1 VDKPG
6 RKRGAYY
13 GNISTMSD
21 LPQKAERKKQ
31 KMQMRRESGQSKKG
45 QKVRCWIDYPLP
57 NGKVRRESVGGFEGL
72 NAYSITDAKAALSKR
87 TVQKREKRILE
98 MLPESTM
105 TFQEL
110 TDWYL
115 DLKTVKKLKSYIRI
129 KQALNN
135 FNAVFGNMIV
145 GSIKSILLEN
155 YQEDREGQGKAAA
168 TIDMEISIA
177 KTMIIK
183 AFDNDMVD
191 GRVLKAFRNVKKR
204 LKKGANAR
212 KRTMSIDE
220 YVTLIDKAPQ
230 HLKAFVIVAFNTGM
244 REGEL
249 RLLKWS
255 YVDRVNNYIRLPAE
269 VTKEDRQKNIPV
281 NHHVRKAL
289 ASLPRAIQHDY
300 VFTYKGQPITSPG
313 GLKRSF
319 KTACKETDIPHGTKT
334 PNGIIFHD
342 IRRTVKTN
350 MLEAGMDKVH
360 RDLILGH
367 SLKGMDVHYMAPSE
381 DALRKAMDKYTRW
394 IDNEILNL
402 DHSLDPKVKREA
414 TG

>member
-1 VDKPG
+1 MEILAQCPICRRKQSAKNKKCKCGENLDKL
-6 RKRGAYY
+6 K
-13 GNISTMSD
+13 
-21 LPQKAERKKQ
+21 KAKKV
-31 KMQMRRESGQSKKG
+31 KY
-45 QKVRCWIDYPLP
+45 WIDYSLP
-57 NGKVRRESVGGFEGL
+57 AGKVRRESVGAFEGL
-72 NAYSITDAKAALSKR
+72 NAYSITDAKTALAKR

-135 FNAVFGNMIV
+135 FNAIFGNMTV
-145 GSIKSILLEN
+145 SEIKLVLLEN

-191 GRVLKAFRNVKKR
+191 GRVLKAFRSLKKK

-212 KRTMSIDE
+212 KRTMTIDE
-220 YVTLIDKAPQ
+220 YLGLTDKAPQ
-230 HLKAFVIVAFNTGM
+230 HLKAFVIVAYNTGM
-244 REGEL
+244 RIGEL
-249 RLLKWS
+249 RLLKWL
-255 YVDRVNNYIRLPAE
+255 YLDKVNNYIRLPEE
-269 VTKEDRQKNIPV
+269 VTKERRLKNIPI
-281 NHHVRKAL
+281 NHHVKKAL
-289 ASLPRAIQHDY
+289 DSLPRAILHDY
-300 VFTYKGQPITSPG
+300 VFTYKGQPVTSAG

-319 KTACKETDIPHGTKT
+319 KTACKEADIPHGTKT

-350 MLEAGMDKVH
+350 MLNAGVDKVH

-381 DALRKAMDKYTRW
+381 DELRKAMDKYTRW

-402 DHSLDPKVKREA
+402 DHSLDHEAKRELM
-414 TG
+414 G